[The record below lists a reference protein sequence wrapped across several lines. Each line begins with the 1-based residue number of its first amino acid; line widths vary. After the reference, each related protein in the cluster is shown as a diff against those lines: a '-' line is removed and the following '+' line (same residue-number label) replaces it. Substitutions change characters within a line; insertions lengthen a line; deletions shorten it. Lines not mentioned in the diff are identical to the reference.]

1 MTSAIERATGQQTL
15 AARPDHHIHVEAN
28 AGSGK
33 TRVLV
38 SRVARLLL
46 AETPPDKIL
55 CLTYTKAAAGEMKS
69 RLFDTLGE
77 WAIADDAALTK
88 RLNKLHN
95 VKGATYARDEL
106 AEARKLFA
114 RALETPG
121 GLAVQT
127 IHAFCQSLLQRFPLE
142 AGLPPGFDIA
152 DDADT
157 RTLAAEARRGLLLAA
172 RTDKDLHDAL
182 AALNARGA
190 DSFDLIV
197 RLATGKRLA
206 FSRLLQEKGIKGLRA
221 ALRAEL
227 GLSDNES
234 AAGLTESGWQDAPRG
249 ALESAALQLMESSAN
264 DQKQARSIKSA
275 LNANDSASAWRAYQF
290 VFFKIDKK
298 LPIGDRKKDLVTKTF
313 SKSFPAILDLL
324 ESEYERVE
332 ELRRKVSAADTAE
345 ASEAAT
351 RVSAGYIRRYEAGLR
366 ARRRL
371 DYADLI
377 AFAVK
382 LLENSGDRDWIRY
395 KLDAGID
402 HVLVDEAQDNAPDQW
417 QVIGALVE
425 DYFSGS
431 GIERARPKTVFTVGD
446 EKQSIYSFQGAEPK
460 QFLAWGERVRFDA
473 LAARQKFETP
483 SLSVSFRS
491 ASVIL
496 SAVDQAFEPERLLG
510 ETKALPAAPET
521 KFVAPDGESDV
532 ISAGYAPSR
541 QAFER
546 YQTHQAAWTDRPG
559 LVELWPA
566 LPRAKQSDTPDPAEP
581 VDRESQASASHRLAG
596 LVATEIRR
604 ILDDGDAVHD
614 EDTNVLRPAEPKDIL
629 VLVSTRSGFFR
640 ELIRRL
646 KQLAVPV
653 AGADR
658 MVLTEELAVQDL
670 INLAEIALNP
680 LDDLKLAEILKTPF
694 FHSVDAPPAIDE
706 TTLFNLAH
714 GRKGSLWQALRDS
727 DDPALSEA
735 REALIRARNRIETA
749 GVYGFFADFL
759 NERSLTGETRQKR
772 LFARLGEEARDPV
785 EEFLARAIG
794 YEQQNTAS
802 LPGFIAD
809 LKAGE
814 GQIKREME
822 QGRGEVRV
830 MTVHGSKGL
839 EAPIVILPDTTQK
852 PRARADRSLFFTED
866 FGLVWGAGGS
876 IKPALVEALAE
887 ADTENSDG
895 ESARLLYVGLTRAAG
910 RLLVCGW
917 KRGNSNGGIGKAE
930 DRSWYERLETL
941 WAGENWS
948 EFESPVSDADCVPL
962 TGRRCGEITPRLG
975 KALQSEKT
983 IALPDWAQTM
993 AQEETRR
1000 GQPVAPSHFAE
1011 KLDEG
1016 PALSP
1021 LTDDSG
1027 RRFRRGSLIHKLLE
1041 TLPDLP
1047 DDRREDGAKAYLA
1060 AQPDL
1065 DDDQRAQMA
1074 SETLAVIRHPEFAAL
1089 FGPGSLAEVSLTG
1102 SAPGLPEGIVLNGQV
1117 DRLVITNHEVLIVDY
1132 KTNRPPPTD
1141 ARDVPRL
1148 YLAQMAAY
1156 QALLRAIHPDRTVR
1170 CALVWTD
1177 GPRLMELDDT
1187 ALSDALA
1194 AGVKA

>member
-1 MTSAIERATGQQTL
+1 MSAAKDHATAQQTL

-46 AETPPDKIL
+46 ARTRPDKIL

-88 RLNKLHN
+88 RLNDLHN
-95 VKGATYARDEL
+95 QDDGSYARDEL
-106 AEARKLFA
+106 AEARRLFA

-152 DDADT
+152 DDADN
-157 RTLAAEARRGLLLAA
+157 RAIAAEARRGLLLAA
-172 RTDKDLHDAL
+172 RTDADLHDAL
-182 AALNARGA
+182 AALNARGT

-206 FSRLLQEKGIKGLRA
+206 FSSLLQTKGEAGLRA
-221 ALRAEL
+221 ALRTEL

-234 AAGLTESGWQDAPRG
+234 AAGLIEHGWRDAPRE

-264 DQKQARSIKSA
+264 DQKQARAIKSA
-275 LNANDSASAWRAYQF
+275 LAANDSASAWREYQF
-290 VFFKIDKK
+290 VFFKIDNKR
-298 LPIGDRKKDLVTKTF
+298 PVGDRKNDLVTKTF

-324 ESEYERVE
+324 ENEHERVE
-332 ELRRKVSAADTAE
+332 ELRWKVVAADTAE

-351 RVSAGYIRRYEAGLR
+351 RVSADYIRRYEAALR

-371 DYADLI
+371 DYSDLI

-382 LLENSGDRDWIRY
+382 LLENSDDQDWIRY

-431 GIERARPKTVFTVGD
+431 GIERATPKTVFTVGD

-460 QFLAWGERVRFDA
+460 QFLAWGQRVRSDA
-473 LAARQKFETP
+473 LAAGQKFETP

-491 ASVIL
+491 ASIIL

-510 ETKALPAAPET
+510 EMKAVTAAPET

-546 YQTHQAAWTDRPG
+546 YQTHQAAWADRPG

-566 LPRAKQSDTPDPAEP
+566 LPREKQSDAPDPAKP

-604 ILDDGDAVHD
+604 ILDDGDAVHGD
-614 EDTNVLRPAEPKDIL
+614 GTDVLRPAEPKDIL

-694 FHSVDAPPAIDE
+694 FHPVGAPLSIDDE
-706 TTLFNLAH
+706 TLFDLAH
-714 GRKGSLWQALRDS
+714 GRKGSLWRALRDS
-727 DDPALSEA
+727 GEPALAEA
-735 REALIRARNRIETA
+735 REALVRARNRIETA

-759 NERSLTGETRQKR
+759 NERSPTGETRQKR

-785 EEFLARAIG
+785 EEFLARALG

-814 GQIKREME
+814 GQIKREMD

-852 PRARADRSLFFTED
+852 PRARADRSLFFTDD
-866 FGLVWGAGGS
+866 FGLVWGASGK
-876 IKPALVEALAE
+876 IKPPLVEALAE
-887 ADTENSDG
+887 ADTESSDG
-895 ESARLLYVGLTRAAG
+895 ESARLLYVALTRASD

-917 KRGNSNGGIGKAE
+917 KRFAAPGRVE
-930 DRSWYERLETL
+930 ERSWYERLETL
-941 WAGENWS
+941 WAGENWT
-948 EFESPVSDADCVPL
+948 EFDSPITGADGEAL
-962 TGRRCGEITPRLG
+962 AGRRYGEIPLRLG
-975 KALQSEKT
+975 RAIRSDKA
-983 IALPDWAQTM
+983 IVLPDWALEP
-993 AQEETRR
+993 AQEELRR
-1000 GQPVAPSHFAE
+1000 GQTVAPSHFAE
-1011 KLDEG
+1011 TLEEG

-1047 DDRREDGAKAYLA
+1047 VDRREDGAKAYLA
-1060 AQPDL
+1060 AQADL

-1074 SETLAVIRHPEFAAL
+1074 AETLAVIRHPDFAEL

-1102 SAPGLPEGIVLNGQV
+1102 SAPGLPDGVVLNGQV
-1117 DRLVITNHEVLIVDY
+1117 DRLVITDHEVLIVDY
-1132 KTNRPPPTD
+1132 KTNRPPPAD

-1156 QALLRAIHPDRTVR
+1156 QALLRAIHPDRKVR

>member
-1 MTSAIERATGQQTL
+1 MSVAKDHATAQQTL

-46 AETPPDKIL
+46 TKTAPDKIL

-69 RLFDTLGE
+69 RLFNTLGE

-88 RLNKLHN
+88 LLNKLHN
-95 VKGATYARDEL
+95 VEGESYSRDEL
-106 AEARKLFA
+106 AEARRLFA

-152 DDADT
+152 DDADN
-157 RTLAAEARRGLLLAA
+157 RVIAAEARRGLLLAA
-172 RTDKDLHDAL
+172 RSDSALHDAL

-197 RLATGKRLA
+197 RLATGKRLE
-206 FSRLLQEKGIKGLRA
+206 FSRLLQEKGESGLSA

-227 GLSDNES
+227 GLSENES
-234 AAGLTESGWQDAPRG
+234 AAGLTESGWMDAPQDALR
-249 ALESAALQLMESSAN
+249 SAADTLATGIQT
-264 DQKQARSIKSA
+264 DQATAAAIHAALAAGTSEQAF
-275 LNANDSASAWRAYQF
+275 DAYSN
-290 VFFKIDKK
+290 VFLTQAGEFRKK
-298 LPIGDRKKDLVTKTF
+298 PPIGKAMRDTHAAIATLIDAETARMQDL
-313 SKSFPAILDLL
+313 ILQI
-324 ESEYERVE
+324 
-332 ELRRKVSAADTAE
+332 KAADTAE

-351 RVSAGYIRRYEAGLR
+351 RISADYIRRYEAALR

-382 LLENSGDRDWIRY
+382 LLDNSEDRDWIRY

-431 GIERARPKTVFTVGD
+431 GIERATPKTVFTVGD

-460 QFLAWGERVRFDA
+460 QFLAWGEQVRADA

-491 ASVIL
+491 AAVIL
-496 SAVDQAFEPERLLG
+496 SAVDQAFEPERQLG
-510 ETKALPAAPET
+510 ETKAMAAAPET
-521 KFVAPDGESDV
+521 KFVAPEGEGEIV
-532 ISAGYAPSR
+532 SADYTPSQ

-546 YQTHQAAWTDRPG
+546 YQTHQAAWDDRPG

-566 LPRAKQSDTPDPAEP
+566 LPREKQADTPDPAEP

-596 LVATEIRR
+596 LVASEIRR

-614 EDTNVLRPAEPKDIL
+614 ADSGALRPAEPKDIL

-680 LDDLKLAEILKTPF
+680 LDDLKLAEFLKTPF
-694 FHSVDAPPAIDE
+694 FDPANAPPPIDE

-727 DDPALSEA
+727 QDAALVEA
-735 REALIRARNRIETA
+735 REAMLRARNRIENA

-759 NERSLTGETRQKR
+759 NEISATGETRQKR

-785 EEFLARAIG
+785 EEFLARAIS

-866 FGLVWGAGGS
+866 FGLVWGASGKL
-876 IKPALVEALAE
+876 KPALVETLAAQDIE
-887 ADTENSDG
+887 SSDG

-917 KRGNSNGGIGKAE
+917 RRGHGEGSVDK
-930 DRSWYERLETL
+930 RSWYERLDAL
-941 WAGENWS
+941 WQGENWT
-948 EFESPVSDADCVPL
+948 EFDSPVLDCDGL
-962 TGRRCGEITPRLG
+962 TLSGRRFGALPVKLG
-975 KALQSEKT
+975 KAADTERQISM
-983 IALPDWAQTM
+983 PDWALKP
-993 AQEETRR
+993 AKAETGR
-1000 GQPVAPSHFAE
+1000 GQTVAPSHFAE
-1011 KLDEG
+1011 TLDEG
-1016 PALSP
+1016 PTLSP
-1021 LTDDSG
+1021 LTDESG

-1041 TLPDLP
+1041 ILPDLP
-1047 DDRREDGAKAYLA
+1047 DERRAEGANAYLA
-1060 AQPDL
+1060 AQTDL
-1065 DDDQRAQMA
+1065 DEDQRAQIA
-1074 SETLAVIRHPEFAAL
+1074 AETLAVIRHPDFAAL

-1102 SAPGLPEGIVLNGQV
+1102 SAPGLPEGVILNGQV
-1117 DRLVITNHEVLIVDY
+1117 DRLVITDHEVLIVDY

-1141 ARDVPRL
+1141 AGDVTRL

-1170 CALVWTD
+1170 CALIWTD

-1187 ALSDALA
+1187 ALADALA